1 MPAGSHTSVEE
12 ILSRVRTIGDGV
24 DAVTELFEAQ
34 MDRAESEN
42 ALPNEAVEGDA
53 AARDAFLTLLPTFD
67 QRMLFLNMI
76 RSTRFWPRIRTL
88 VGSPPFSFLL
98 QQDDTV
104 LRPAGITRKR
114 THMSSTESDISSYTS
129 FGSAQFVDGSTR
141 DFKVVGKSLTDRGMS
156 SLVSLSARREQDLPF
171 IGLHSGDGVVLE
183 CRLKKRSLKKKLE
196 IAQGRGDVARDAVA
210 FPRAG
215 AVISLQPT
223 RRLRTV
229 VAQLN
234 VRVNSVQPR
243 AADANVARLICKVG

>member
-1 MPAGSHTSVEE
+1 MSVEE

-67 QRMLFLNMI
+67 QRMLFLQMI
-76 RSTRFWPRIRTL
+76 RTTRFWPRIRTL

-98 QQDDTV
+98 EQDDTV

-114 THMSSTESDISSYTS
+114 THMSSKDSDISSYTS
-129 FGSAQFVDGSTR
+129 FGSAQFVDNSTR
-141 DFKVVGKSLTDRGMS
+141 DFKIVGKSLTGRGAS
-156 SLVSLSARREQDLPF
+156 SLVSLAARREQELPF
-171 IGLHSGDGVVLE
+171 IGLHSGDSVVLE
-183 CRLKKRSLKKKLE
+183 CRLKKRSLQKKLE
-196 IAQGRGDVARDAVA
+196 IARGRGDVARDAVA

-243 AADANVARLICKVG
+243 AADANVARLICKIG